1 MTGAEQIAAERKRQI
16 DERPW
21 SRVYFNSG
29 GQNQFHA
36 KESDAELQRAHDKGE
51 KG

>member
-1 MTGAEQIAAERKRQI
+1 MTVAEQIAAERKRQI
-16 DERPW
+16 AEDPW

-36 KESDAELQRAHDKGE
+36 KESYVELQRAQDKGE